1 MARNFKKQDFNTKK
15 KTRGGSIRRP
25 TSFAFKENHM
35 SKKKNYNVKDS
46 SQKAQSTKLNFILK
60 HISPLTQNQKL
71 TFSNYEQNKNLLL
84 IGSAGSGKTFLST
97 YLALRELL
105 DETISNKKLYICRSA
120 EPSKNVGFLPGSIK
134 EKIKIYESPYYP
146 IFTQLFDRSDA
157 YEYLKNKG
165 MIEFISTS
173 YVRGLTFDDCII
185 IVDEVQNLEWNE
197 LYAIMTR
204 IGQNCRIIF
213 CGDYR
218 QSDLKNNY
226 RNDNRKDDILK
237 FIDVIKKMLSFK
249 TIEFTHD
256 DIVRSSIVKEFII
269 TSENLGL

>member
-1 MARNFKKQDFNTKK
+1 MKITILGS
-15 KTRGGSIRRP
+15 GG
-25 TSFAFKENHM
+25 
-35 SKKKNYNVKDS
+35 
-46 SQKAQSTKLNFILK
+46 Q
-60 HISPLTQNQKL
+60 
-71 TFSNYEQNKNLLL
+71 
-84 IGSAGSGKTFLST
+84 IGS
-97 YLALRELL
+97 YL
-105 DETISNKKLYICRSA
+105 T
-120 EPSKNVGFLPGSIK
+120 
-134 EKIKIYESPYYP
+134 
-146 IFTQLFDRSDA
+146 
-157 YEYLKNKG
+157 EYLKNKG